1 MLHSCSYLNFLFRP
15 VLEILSQGYVKQ
27 KAQSSYLPARISLGH
42 FDVLLGS
49 ARALCCTPGI
59 LISLGHVVVLLE
71 SAPGILLYFWGQ
83 PHTLSCTSLISSVLY
98 EVFLEKASGIFVV
111 LGPVSG
117 TLLRSWNQS
126 YKGSSRST
134 SISSAI
140 RYFVVV
146 FLEVKLNCW
155 L

>member
-1 MLHSCSYLNFLFRP
+1 MLHICSYLNFLFRP
-15 VLEILSQGYVKQ
+15 VLEILSQGYNRKPRV
-27 KAQSSYLPARISLGH
+27 PTC
-42 FDVLLGS
+42 LLGS
-49 ARALCCTPGI
+49 ASGILMYSWDQPRALCCTPGI

-98 EVFLEKASGIFVV
+98 EVFLEKASGIFVI

-117 TLLRSWNQS
+117 TLLRSWNQY

-140 RYFVVV
+140 RCFVVV

>member
-1 MLHSCSYLNFLFRP
+1 MYSRLLHSCSYLNVLFRP

-42 FDVLLGS
+42 FDILLGS
-49 ARALCCTPGI
+49 ARILCRTPGI

-71 SAPGILLYFWGQ
+71 SAPGILLYLHFLVLLWSAPCSMKYFWK
-83 PHTLSCTSLISSVLY
+83 
-98 EVFLEKASGIFVV
+98 KASGIFVV
-111 LGPVSG
+111 LGPVPG

-126 YKGSSRST
+126 YKGSSRCT

-140 RYFVVV
+140 RCFVVV